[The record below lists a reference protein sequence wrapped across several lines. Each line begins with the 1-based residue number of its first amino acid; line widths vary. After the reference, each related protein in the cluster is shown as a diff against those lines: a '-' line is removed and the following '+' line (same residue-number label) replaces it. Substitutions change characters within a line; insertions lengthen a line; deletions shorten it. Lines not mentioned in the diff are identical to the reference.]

1 MGILVVCVFRKQK
14 YFYCC
19 PSFLILFLFFS
30 LLWLCWRVFWFMLA
44 CLCTFFRLC
53 FFSVVFL
60 YILLFQFIFLPCP
73 FTKHVAPYAVN
84 EFQFNFLRLP
94 SLELSPLFENFS
106 FATFLRLWIS
116 NILVLGE
123 SPSEVRRI
131 YFILMLLF
139 PSYPLLVQSQ
149 Q

>member
-1 MGILVVCVFRKQK
+1 MGILVICVFRKQK
-14 YFYCC
+14 YFYCLSEFFDFIFIFFVTLVMLAC
-19 PSFLILFLFFS
+19 FL
-30 LLWLCWRVFWFMLA
+30 VMLA

-123 SPSEVRRI
+123 SPSEVRWI